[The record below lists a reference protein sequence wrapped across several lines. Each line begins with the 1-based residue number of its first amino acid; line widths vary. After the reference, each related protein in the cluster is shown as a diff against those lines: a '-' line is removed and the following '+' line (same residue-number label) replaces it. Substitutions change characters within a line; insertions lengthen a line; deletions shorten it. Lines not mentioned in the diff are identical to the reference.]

1 MLGAKSL
8 QRLLAVQASYQISIN
23 ELSEENSIDSIL
35 KTALLQPGLE
45 ELKKRPNFNYAKKIL
60 SGSINNSDKIDL
72 IIRGSLTSSRKF
84 DKLDKLIQAILR
96 LAIYEI
102 SFDIKVP
109 KKVIINEYL
118 NISHIFFTGDESK
131 LVNGILDRF

>member
-1 MLGAKSL
+1 MPGVNSL
-8 QRLLAVQASYQISIN
+8 QILLAVQALYQISIN
-23 ELSEENSIDSIL
+23 ELSNDNSIDSIL

-45 ELKKRPNFNYAKKIL
+45 ELKKNPNFTYAKKIL
-60 SGSINNSDKIDL
+60 NGFLNKSDKVDI
-72 IIRGSLTSSRKF
+72 IIRESLTSSRKF
-84 DKLDKLIQAILR
+84 ENLDKLIQAILR

-109 KKVIINEYL
+109 KKIVINEYL